1 MARNYGGPDS
11 SITRAHMAAINSGYD
26 RLSRGIAGG
35 IAGGIRAYS
44 DSRDK
49 RKRKEKLLGIDMTDL
64 SYDAGLNPNKEP
76 KTAWD
81 FEGLDLPQL
90 ATMVSLVKTNEASKH
105 ARAKHASDLF
115 WTTFGGDGLNIKTNS
130 LVLNRFRGH
139 GYDIKAEED
148 PLEPPQPGIPLAKRS
163 TQAGEGFVKSPNPIA
178 IDDILSPEEMLDVPS
193 EQPVIDDI
201 LSPEEMLDVP
211 SEQLVID
218 DILSPEETP
227 EEVFNNLP
235 KPDAPIDYVRAVLGD
250 PDPVVLAAE
259 AKSRWGR
266 RPDGTDKGDGYLGVL
281 ELKGGGVATEY
292 SMQSDAVRN
301 PYGRRIDF
309 PTLVPTLTDEEVEL
323 MTTDIIPNKKPVPE
337 AIAQK
342 AVDFALQRI
351 KAGKSVWA
359 DKEGN

>member
-1 MARNYGGPDS
+1 MANYGQVNTDAFRMMNVAS
-11 SITRAHMAAINSGYD
+11 ARKQQAISNTISGVATA
-26 RLSRGIAGG
+26 IAGG
-35 IAGGIRAYS
+35 IT
-44 DSRDK
+44 K

-115 WTTFGGDGLNIKTNS
+115 WTTFGGDAMNIKTNS

-148 PLEPPQPGIPLAKRS
+148 PLEPPQLGTPLDKRS
-163 TQAGEGFVKSPNPIA
+163 TQAGEGFVKSPNPLV

-211 SEQLVID
+211 SEQPVID

-227 EEVFNNLP
+227 EEVFNKLP

-250 PDPVVLAAE
+250 PDPEVLAAE

-281 ELKGGGVATEY
+281 QLKGGGVATEY

-342 AVDFALQRI
+342 AVDFALRRI

-359 DKEGN
+359 DEEGN